1 MTVAQAAKMLEF
13 IGEAIAEAPV
23 ERSRRGGALLK
34 RPAIIWINGERLMIA
49 SASVDGAGEPSGSV
63 LVSLSGDE
71 RRATLTFTPK
81 RGACAEFQ
89 LEVLP

>member
-1 MTVAQAAKMLEF
+1 MTVARAAKMLDF
-13 IGEAIAEAPV
+13 IGAAIDEAPT
-23 ERSRRGGALLK
+23 ETSRRGGAIIK
-34 RPAIIWINGERLMIA
+34 RPAIIWINGERLAIL
-49 SASVDGAGEPSGSV
+49 SAKVDGAGEPSGSV